1 MKNSVARIDYR
12 FVDRQLLEQALTHRS
27 RGAVNYERLEFL
39 GDSVLNLVVSSRL
52 FELRPD
58 AHEGDLSR
66 MRARLVRGESLTDIA
81 SGLGL
86 GQQLNL
92 GEGEMK
98 SGGFRRA
105 SILADAF
112 EALLGAIF
120 LDSDYASCRNV
131 ILDLFDPLIEKLPGI
146 EELKDAKTRLQ
157 EWLQGRGRPLPEYT
171 LLREE
176 GADHVKKFHVQC
188 AIADDGSTVEAC
200 GSSRRRAEQAAAA
213 KVLDLLQKRVET

>member
-1 MKNSVARIDYR
+1 VKNSVAGIDYR
-12 FVDRQLLEQALTHRS
+12 FADQQLLEEALTHRS
-27 RGAVNYERLEFL
+27 RGALNYERLEFL
-39 GDSVLNLVVSSRL
+39 GDSVLNLVISSRL
-52 FELRPD
+52 FELKPD
-58 AHEGDLSR
+58 AQEGDLSR

-86 GQQLNL
+86 GKQLLL

-120 LDSDYASCRNV
+120 LDSNYAGCRNV

-157 EWLQGRGRPLPEYT
+157 EWLQGRGSPLPEYT

-188 AIADDGSTVEAC
+188 RIVDDGSKVEAS

-213 KVLDLLQKRVET
+213 KMLDLLQEAFAA

>member
-1 MKNSVARIDYR
+1 MKNSVAGIDYR
-12 FVDRQLLEQALTHRS
+12 FADRQLLEEALTHRS
-27 RGAVNYERLEFL
+27 RGANNYERLEFL

-52 FELRPD
+52 FELNPG
-58 AHEGDLSR
+58 ASEGDLSR
-66 MRARLVRGESLTDIA
+66 MRARLVRGESLTEIA
-81 SGLGL
+81 SGLAL

-120 LDSDYASCRNV
+120 LDSDYAICRAV

-146 EELKDAKTRLQ
+146 EELKDAKSRLQ
-157 EWLQGRGRPLPEYT
+157 EWLQGRARPLPEYT
-171 LLREE
+171 LIREE
-176 GADHVKKFHVQC
+176 GADHVKTFHVQC
-188 AIADDGSTVEAC
+188 RITDDGSMMEAS
-200 GSSRRRAEQAAAA
+200 GSSRRRAEQVAAA
-213 KVLDLLQKRVET
+213 KMLELLQEVFVA

>member
-1 MKNSVARIDYR
+1 VKNSVAGIDYR
-12 FVDRQLLEQALTHRS
+12 FADQQLLQEALTHRS
-27 RGAVNYERLEFL
+27 RGASNYERLEFL

-52 FELRPD
+52 FELKPG
-58 AHEGDLSR
+58 ASEGDLSR
-66 MRARLVRGESLTDIA
+66 MRARLVRGESLTEIA
-81 SGLGL
+81 SDLALGK
-86 GQQLNL
+86 QLNL

-120 LDSDYASCRNV
+120 LDSGYASCRTV
-131 ILDLFDPLIEKLPGI
+131 ILDLFDPLIEKLPSI
-146 EELKDAKTRLQ
+146 EELKDAKSRLQ

-171 LLREE
+171 LFREE

-188 AIADDGSTVEAC
+188 RIADDGSLMEAS

-213 KVLDLLQKRVET
+213 KMLALLQEVFAA